1 MTLTSI
7 LTSPLFAPIIVTI
20 VTGIV
25 TAAGT
30 AIYKAIMNSNMSDD
44 EKALAAAA
52 VTTVGQVLEAEKVA
66 TGGKMPGANDL
77 PRLGQTALTVLK
89 AAAPTLVQDVEDV
102 ALTQIHHQLAL
113 QTGQHALVTPTGLS
127 LNAPQLVKVGI
138 LLLACLLP
146 FHALAQ
152 SSPALAGGSPPAAAA
167 AAPMKPYTL
176 SLLEPGIKFP
186 FGGNS
191 PVELAGGA
199 GVQLS
204 YNLFPVTVPVLGQV
218 PALSIGGALL
228 GNVAGPIAGAASV
241 SYGVSIGP
249 LVTFLHALSIAIVC
263 DLAANGSAGWTGVL
277 TGRVSNSNFAGLLLF
292 DTQALIDAW
301 TAASAP

>member
-7 LTSPLFAPIIVTI
+7 LTSPLFAPIIATI

-44 EKALAAAA
+44 EKALAAAV
-52 VTTVGQVLEAEKVA
+52 VTTAGQVLEAEKVA

-89 AAAPTLVQDVEDV
+89 AQAPTLVQDAEDV

-127 LNAPQLVKVGI
+127 LNAPALVKVGAF
-138 LLLACLLP
+138 LLLPLLLCSSAAA
-146 FHALAQ
+146 HAQATGAA
-152 SSPALAGGSPPAAAA
+152 PTVPAASA
-167 AAPMKPYTL
+167 MKAYTL

-218 PALSIGGALL
+218 PALSVGGALL
-228 GNVAGPIAGAASV
+228 GNVAGPITGAASV

-263 DLAANGSAGWTGVL
+263 DLAANGSVGWTGAL
-277 TGRVSNSNFAGLLLF
+277 TGRVSNSNFAGLLMF